1 MEVEQPIMEQPE
13 EKIVSRKRKVSKGNC
28 YTYFFVANKLHQ
40 KFISQICRP
49 NYFSNSTMSKRF
61 WLRMAYR

>member
-40 KFISQICRP
+40 KFISQICRLNVDLIILIIQP
-49 NYFSNSTMSKRF
+49 
-61 WLRMAYR
+61 YRNDFG